1 MLDIEYLKIIKEILL
16 GCIGLVALAVYILQ
30 ERRKVSE
37 AASLIVIQVEELKK
51 QIQNIGSYIVEKTL
65 DAPAFYESQP
75 LFKED
80 YWNKYKHYFV
90 KKLDARSFTI
100 FDEFYSCAAGIL
112 EQQQLMKSLQKNFF
126 FVKQNVVSSIESTFM
141 YDAMKISTGEIDK
154 DGAVKALGSLL
165 PQSIS
170 DENRNAM
177 DSMLNG
183 IVNIGPN
190 YNLNLI
196 KEYFSK
202 KKCVFFELAN
212 TNGMLTTY
220 IPDQIRVSLENAI
233 KKVTLLEIVGC
244 EGFRKMKQIANR
256 RF

>member
-65 DAPAFYESQP
+65 SAPAFYESQP

-90 KKLDARSFTI
+90 KKLDARSFII

-126 FVKQNVVSSIESTFM
+126 FVKQNVVSNVESNLICE
-141 YDAMKISTGEIDK
+141 AMKISTGEINK
-154 DGAVKALGSLL
+154 DNIVKALGSLL
-165 PQSIS
+165 PQGVSGE
-170 DENRNAM
+170 DRNTI

-183 IVNIGPN
+183 FINVGPN
-190 YNLNLI
+190 YNLNLT
-196 KEYFSK
+196 KECFLK
-202 KKCVFFELAN
+202 KRCAFVELAN
-212 TNGMLTTY
+212 TNGVLTTY
-220 IPDQIRVSLENAI
+220 IPDQIRISLENAI